1 MPPEVREALDK
12 SEQGV
17 TRQVTQ
23 DLHRATASLGR
34 AQKAVRELMESRDR
48 HKQKWMQYLQDS
60 LKLWNDQ
67 MIAFDAQQESFV
79 QAIAKA
85 KEDMNQAH
93 HNIQVL
99 NARAAGKP
107 APEQLV
113 APKEELG
120 FPSDMDP
127 EEKASRK
134 KLHDL
139 MAQCAIKACGN
150 PKEEKTEVEAIMDSD
165 DERRESKRH
174 RSASPAGGELAGLG
188 AAPHPKS
195 TVPVKTSSWALVA
208 SPHVWGMRDVCQ
220 EIQAEFDS
228 VELRPTLRSM
238 IEWVQQAPRSVLMTA
253 YSIAINPLQCQR
265 IGI

>member
-1 MPPEVREALDK
+1 MQQTQLTSLTPTDGLQPGSDLIAAIRKAFPDVNSMPQEVREALDK

-67 MIAFDAQQESFV
+67 MTAFDAQQESFV

-85 KEDMNQAH
+85 KEGMNQAH

-113 APKEELG
+113 TPKDELG
-120 FPSDMDP
+120 FPPDMDP
-127 EEKASRK
+127 EEKAARK
-134 KLHDL
+134 KLRDL

-150 PKEEKTEVEAIMDSD
+150 TKEEKTEAEAILDSD
-165 DERRESKRH
+165 DERRENKRH
-174 RSASPAGGELAGLG
+174 RSASPVGGVLSGSG
-188 AAPHPKS
+188 VAPSAKS
-195 TVPVKTSSWALVA
+195 TAPV
-208 SPHVWGMRDVCQ
+208 Q
-220 EIQAEFDS
+220 
-228 VELRPTLRSM
+228 TLS
-238 IEWVQQAPRSVLMTA
+238 
-253 YSIAINPLQCQR
+253 
-265 IGI
+265 